1 MAGYGE
7 GVYGG
12 STAEVATWYTVEA
25 ARVDWRDAPLDH
37 FRLLDLLEVAK
48 AQCLAYA
55 PLPADA
61 DPDYPPVGHR
71 VAQLMQ
77 ARNVWN
83 ASKTDP
89 ASGGIGDDG
98 FMVRVFPMDWTVKA
112 LLRPKRAI
120 GAIA

>member
-7 GVYGG
+7 GAYGG
-12 STAEVATWYTVEA
+12 GVDLGSTWYTVEA
-25 ARVDWRDAPLDH
+25 ARLDWRDAPLSDT
-37 FRLLDLLEVAK
+37 RLLDLLQVAK
-48 AQCLAYA
+48 GQCLAYA

-61 DPDYPPVGHR
+61 DPELPPVGHR